1 MDLIKRLVMESYT
14 SGEPRNQTE
23 SRLRRRILKLLVEAF
38 RFTIFKKKHYL
49 LICRRMRF
57 FSMYVFQRKNRPKN
71 STVLTSITIQLT
83 SAGFTLVVDGV
94 GLGEA

>member
-1 MDLIKRLVMESYT
+1 MESYT

-38 RFTIFKKKHYL
+38 RFTIFKKKEHYL

-71 STVLTSITIQLT
+71 STVLTSTTIQLT